1 MKNHRLVFFSG
12 LFLVI
17 AIIVAIIFSG
27 CSQNNSTEEVIEFS
41 KRLNNHIN
49 RNYSV
54 LLNLLRNKK
63 GITEIYFKSVA
74 ITEKLSKD
82 EISQCRV
89 FTNINQLSLP
99 AFNINHENDYYHLS
113 GKRNAPC
120 YMYLVIK
127 YDPVMHTWISEIY
140 KFNPEKLPLDW
151 LYAHIKKNIEVGL
164 YNLLV

>member
-1 MKNHRLVFFSG
+1 M
-12 LFLVI
+12 I
-17 AIIVAIIFSG
+17 AIIVVIIFSG

-89 FTNINQLSLP
+89 STNINQLSLP
-99 AFNINHENDYYHLS
+99 AFNVMMWLHYIGQRLLS
-113 GKRNAPC
+113 RRK
-120 YMYLVIK
+120 
-127 YDPVMHTWISEIY
+127 TT
-140 KFNPEKLPLDW
+140 
-151 LYAHIKKNIEVGL
+151 
-164 YNLLV
+164 